1 MAEKHKLLDD
11 AKHDELDR
19 SLDAALARFAA
30 VEPRAG
36 LEDRV
41 LSTLRAKREQVPQ
54 RSWWRVHYIA
64 CSLAGALAAVAIVA
78 ITLAWRSG
86 GPSHPV
92 VANLPSTATQPS
104 NWPANHVLADGNSN
118 KLHRPERVAMGNAA
132 AHRSQPRR
140 VVADN
145 PKLDQFPSP
154 QPLSAEEMALVRY
167 VGRFPEE
174 ATLIAQAQ
182 AEFEK
187 EIQQKMN
194 DPRSQTENSSDQEER

>member
-1 MAEKHKLLDD
+1 MTDTHKHLED
-11 AKHDELDR
+11 AKHDELDKT
-19 SLDAALARFAA
+19 LDAALARYAA

-41 LSTLRAKREQVPQ
+41 LSTLRAEREQIPQ

-64 CSLAGALAAVAIVA
+64 CSMAGALAVVAIVA
-78 ITLAWRSG
+78 IALAWRSS

-92 VANLPSTATQPS
+92 VANHSSATTQAPNVPPTQVIS
-104 NWPANHVLADGNSN
+104 NSEDNGVRSSVLS
-118 KLHRPERVAMGNAA
+118 
-132 AHRSQPRR
+132 SPRR
-140 VVADN
+140 ISAPRSRPAVVASAV